1 MTIAIEQLSL
11 PELKSFLREQAQDA
25 FPLLRDE
32 DKLNVLAEKWQ
43 SHAEFCTCR
52 LDNRLVGMV
61 AFYANQPDVR
71 VAYISHVYVSKDL
84 RGRSLFSK
92 MLRCIKN
99 EIRPKGFTVIR
110 LEVNANNYSAQ
121 EAYVR
126 NGFRVVGNENGTS
139 DKIVM
144 QLNL

>member
-25 FPLLRDE
+25 FPSLRDE

-61 AFYANQPDVR
+61 AFYANDSETGL
-71 VAYISHVYVSKDL
+71 AYIPHVYVSPFH
-84 RGRSLFSK
+84 RREGLFSK
-92 MLRCIKN
+92 MLKLIEESITTR
-99 EIRPKGFTVIR
+99 GFTKIK
-110 LEVNANNYSAQ
+110 LEVDKNNLNAQAVYQ
-121 EAYVR
+121 K
-126 NGFRVVGNENGTS
+126 NGFSIIGETS
-139 DKIVM
+139 LTSLYMTKII
-144 QLNL
+144 

>member
-52 LDNRLVGMV
+52 LDNRLVGMI
-61 AFYANQPDVR
+61 AFYANDSETR
-71 VAYISHVYVSKDL
+71 LAYIPHVYVSSQN
-84 RGRSLFSK
+84 RREGLFSK
-92 MLRCIKN
+92 MLDIVEGYMRH
-99 EIRPKGFTVIR
+99 RGFSQIR
-110 LEVNANNYSAQ
+110 LEVGKDNICAQSAYSK
-121 EAYVR
+121 
-126 NGFRVVGNENGTS
+126 NGFVYEKSAS
-139 DKIVM
+139 DKTDFMRKALIR
-144 QLNL
+144 